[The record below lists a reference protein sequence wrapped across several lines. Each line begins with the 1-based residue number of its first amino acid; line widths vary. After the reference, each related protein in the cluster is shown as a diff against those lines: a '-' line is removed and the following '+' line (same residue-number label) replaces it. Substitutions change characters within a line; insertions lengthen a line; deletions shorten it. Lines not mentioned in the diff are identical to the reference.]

1 MQSAAVPV
9 DSSLQTS
16 TKPRIFWLCC
26 RRTGRCRSLTKL
38 VTFSHS
44 CLFCGW
50 AGNVSKVR
58 LNKAVYCLRAVARS
72 PSTACHSKQPIH
84 AVPEIILRTMPLK
97 APRNF
102 PSAHL
107 DICSNLPEKDA
118 HFELSCQSFCCVCY
132 MVARHVEPREFLFS
146 RARACECMCVCVCVC
161 CLSALLC
168 IYSTISL
175 PTKP

>member
-1 MQSAAVPV
+1 MPVPYEV
-9 DSSLQTS
+9 GDFLPQLFVLRVGWECFQGT
-16 TKPRIFWLCC
+16 LEQ
-26 RRTGRCRSLTKL
+26 
-38 VTFSHS
+38 S
-44 CLFCGW
+44 CLLF
-50 AGNVSKVR
+50 
-58 LNKAVYCLRAVARS
+58 ARGCKKKG

-146 RARACECMCVCVCVC
+146 RARACECMCVCVCV
-161 CLSALLC
+161 LSVCAFVHLQHDL
-168 IYSTISL
+168 IAYKTL
-175 PTKP
+175 NPKP